1 MISRAVTAKFSVGDS
16 VLSVLLRPLFLCRVQ
31 AGYPSPAD
39 GEVEDRLDLNRHIF
53 KRPESTMMVWMR
65 GDGFKSEG
73 VFDGDLLVA
82 DSSIEPGDGNL
93 VVVLAGQ
100 EQLIKRVIARR
111 GVFYLVDGIGHCEM
125 VRMKD
130 TPEVKIL
137 AVVTFT
143 IHTVPD

>member
-1 MISRAVTAKFSVGDS
+1 MITRAVTANFRVGDS
-16 VLSVLLRPLFLCRVQ
+16 ILLRPLFLSRVQ

-39 GEVEDRLDLNRHIF
+39 DEVEERLDLNRHIF

-65 GDGFKSEG
+65 GDGFKEEG

-82 DSSIEPGDGNL
+82 DSSVEPGEGNL

-100 EQLIKRVIARR
+100 DQLIKKVTRR
-111 GVFYLVDGIGHCEM
+111 GGQLFLVDGSGPSEM
-125 VRMKD
+125 TAVGD
-130 TPEVKIL
+130 PGVKIL

-143 IHTVPD
+143 IHTIPE

>member
-1 MISRAVTAKFSVGDS
+1 MISRAVTANISVGDS
-16 VLSVLLRPLFLCRVQ
+16 ILLRPLFLSRVQ

-39 GEVEDRLDLNRHIF
+39 DEIEERLDLNRHIF

-65 GDGFKSEG
+65 GDGFRDEG

-82 DSSIEPGDGNL
+82 DSSIEAGEGNL

-100 EQLIKRVIARR
+100 EQLIKKVTKR
-111 GVFYLVDGIGHCEM
+111 GGQLFLVDGSGPSEM
-125 VRMKD
+125 TVVGD
-130 TPEVKIL
+130 PGVKIL

-143 IHTVPD
+143 IHTIPE